1 MTSAAIE
8 SARMTG
14 RRAWPPLLH
23 RMAKTIRTKTL
34 FEPGQHLLV
43 AVSGGPDSV
52 ALVSLLHR
60 LRTPWRLTLSA
71 VHGNYGLRGSESDGD
86 QECVEALCRKLD
98 IPLHTMRLNVRN
110 RARGTSLQAAA
121 RDARYSALRTIAHRC
136 GADRIAVGHT
146 ADDQAETVL
155 LWMLRGA
162 GLSGLSGMPACR
174 EGIIVRPLYEIRRRE
189 ILAYLQSEELSFRRD
204 SSNDKP
210 IYLRN
215 RIRHEIIPALQ
226 RVSPASVKALCRL
239 ADVCREDDRYLDE
252 QVAAQCAARVD
263 QLPDGKQM
271 VERSFLR
278 DLPLAVQRRLIHS
291 SLRRCSPV
299 DQPPSLHMVELVRQ
313 AVMKK
318 NRVSNIAVPSGSVIV
333 DKDVVQFFPPTS
345 REQPHDRPHQTVPML
360 LSVPGTITWAPTEQC
375 IHVERSLRKHIHET
389 AHEKNRIMVDADR
402 IDGPLMVRAWQPGD
416 RFCPFGMKGRS
427 KKLQDFFTDLKVFGG
442 DRTRIP
448 VVSTAERIV
457 WVVGYRQDDRSVITP
472 ATEQCLVMTVEGS
485 LTMRGKS

>member
-1 MTSAAIE
+1 MTAAAIE
-8 SARMTG
+8 SAGRIG
-14 RRAWPPLLH
+14 RRAWPLLLH
-23 RMAKTIRTKTL
+23 HMVKTIRARTL

-86 QECVEALCRKLD
+86 QAFVETLCQRLD
-98 IPLHTMRLNVRN
+98 IPLHAMQLNVRN

-121 RDARYSALRTIAHRC
+121 RDVRYKALTTIAHQC

-174 EGIIVRPLYEIRRRE
+174 DGIIVRPLYEARRKE
-189 ILAYLQSEELSFRRD
+189 ILAYLQSEALSFRRD

-252 QVAAQCAARVD
+252 QVAALSADRID
-263 QLPDGKQM
+263 RLPGGGQM

-278 DLPLAVQRRLIHS
+278 ELPVAVQRRLIHS

-318 NRVSNIAVPSGSVIV
+318 NKVSNIAIPSGFVIV

-345 REQPHDRPHQTVPML
+345 RDRPHDRPHQTAPMV
-360 LSVPGTITWAPTEQC
+360 LSVPGTITWLATGQR

-389 AHEKNRIMVDADR
+389 GHKKDRIMVDADR
-402 IDGPLMVRAWQPGD
+402 IDGPLVVRAWQPGD

-427 KKLQDFFTDLKVFGG
+427 KKLQDFFTDLKVLGS

-448 VVSTAERIV
+448 VVATAERIV
-457 WVVGYRQDDRSVITP
+457 WVVGYRQDDRSALTP
-472 ATEQCLVMTVEGS
+472 STEQCLVMTVDGS
-485 LTMRGKS
+485 PAMKEKE